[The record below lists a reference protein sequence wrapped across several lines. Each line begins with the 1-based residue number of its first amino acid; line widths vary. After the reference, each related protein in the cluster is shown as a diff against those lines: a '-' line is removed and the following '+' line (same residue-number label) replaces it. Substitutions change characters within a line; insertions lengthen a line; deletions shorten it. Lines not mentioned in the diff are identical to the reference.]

1 MDELSKHIE
10 NDKEIL
16 VKKKEEYEN
25 HTQTVNQ
32 CITINSL
39 YNTST
44 RTITITRIGISSQ
57 TL

>member
-10 NDKEIL
+10 NNKEIL
-16 VKKKEEYEN
+16 LKKKEELEN
-25 HTQTVNQ
+25 QTKTVNQ

-39 YNTST
+39 YNTSK
-44 RTITITRIGISSQ
+44 RTITITRIGISSK

>member
-16 VKKKEEYEN
+16 LKKKEEFEN
-25 HTQTVNQ
+25 HTKTVNQ

-39 YNTST
+39 YNTSK

>member
-16 VKKKEEYEN
+16 LKKKEELEN
-25 HTQTVNQ
+25 QTKTVNQ

-39 YNTST
+39 YNVST
-44 RTITITRIGISSQ
+44 WTTTTTRIRISPK